1 MRIFDPDCV
10 PGEEVHTSNLTQP
23 IRLLVVDDHLFLREG
38 VTAVIADQTDMV
50 VVGEASGGLEAIERF
65 RELVPDVTL
74 MDLRMPDMN
83 GIDAIARIRAEFPAA
98 RVIVLTT
105 YEGDAQA
112 FGALK
117 AGAYGYLLKSSLKRD
132 LLDAIRAVHGGK
144 RRLPPEIAA
153 EIATHVT
160 DDALSGRELAVLRAV
175 AEGKSNKLIAAELQI
190 SEHTVKSHMKS
201 IFPKLNATDRT
212 HAIVI
217 ALKRGI
223 IEL

>member
-1 MRIFDPDCV
+1 
-10 PGEEVHTSNLTQP
+10 
-23 IRLLVVDDHLFLREG
+23 
-38 VTAVIADQTDMV
+38 
-50 VVGEASGGLEAIERF
+50 
-65 RELVPDVTL
+65 
-74 MDLRMPDMN
+74 MPDMN

-144 RRLPPEIAA
+144 RRLRPEIAA

-175 AEGKSNKLIAAELQI
+175 AEGKSNKLICRRAPNLRTHRQI
-190 SEHTVKSHMKS
+190 AHEEHS
-201 IFPKLNATDRT
+201 PKLNATDRT